1 MELPSAQGHGCV
13 QWIPPGFQCTSCRS
27 YPLISPAHAAAGPV
41 SCLVLPA
48 GTPFWHM
55 PQQAQ
60 LFLSWVIF
68 TACTESCSPL
78 GSSHSIRLLLPPA
91 GEAAGCQ
98 SLGMLS
104 LGSLAEGLG
113 GSGTAATW
121 HRVSRLWVLAGSGDS
136 VPLGFLPWLLQGL
149 CGRRAA
155 CQGQVVPGSLGH
167 L

>member
-1 MELPSAQGHGCV
+1 MAACS
-13 QWIPPGFQCTSCRS
+13 GF
-27 YPLISPAHAAAGPV
+27 PLVSNAHPADPTH
-41 SCLVLPA
+41 SSVLPMLLWVLCPA
-48 GTPFWHM
+48 WCFQQGLPFGICHSK
-55 PQQAQ
+55 PS
-60 LFLSWVIF
+60 FSYHWVIF

-98 SLGMLS
+98 SSGMLS

-113 GSGTAATW
+113 GSGTAAGW